1 MAVTSARSSAPD
13 TTSETFTKASPHM
26 IRVSRAARSVR
37 WWMSTRGSGARFTGP
52 NRVGVTRITMAT
64 TKTML
69 STQSSVKEL
78 ISISPPAISSR
89 LRRRRA
95 HSATSSERLC
105 TRWYISPTTIT
116 AAP

>member
-1 MAVTSARSSAPD
+1 
-13 TTSETFTKASPHM
+13 M
-26 IRVSRAARSVR
+26 IRVSSAARSVR
-37 WWMSTRGSGARFTGP
+37 WWTSTRGSGARFTGP
-52 NRVGVTRITMAT
+52 KRVGVTRITMAT

-69 STQSSVKEL
+69 STQSSVKLL
-78 ISISPPAISSR
+78 ISISPPASSSR

-105 TRWYISPTTIT
+105 TRWYMSPTTIT